1 MTDDDLKSIL
11 SSINSSETDKVS
23 YKTFVELFDKK
34 LYKEVK
40 KTDAIEAFELFDK
53 DKTGKILIEDF
64 QHVMHNLCDDLDKVE
79 VEEFL
84 TLANQNNDGYI
95 HYKEFVD
102 FMKS

>member
-1 MTDDDLKSIL
+1 MTDEDLKSIL

-34 LYKEVK
+34 LYKEVQ

-64 QHVMHNLCDDLDKVE
+64 
-79 VEEFL
+79 
-84 TLANQNNDGYI
+84 
-95 HYKEFVD
+95 
-102 FMKS
+102 